1 MKMETVLIWLSYQE
15 EEEQP
20 QLFHQMSQTTYV
32 YIQSPAADIG
42 IMTLVHKEAKY
53 KIHRGGDANLIESYE
68 RLLFFHHFL
77 TQTMLYH

>member
-42 IMTLVHKEAKY
+42 IMTLVHKEAKVEWQNTQSTE
-53 KIHRGGDANLIESYE
+53 GGM
-68 RLLFFHHFL
+68 
-77 TQTMLYH
+77 QTW